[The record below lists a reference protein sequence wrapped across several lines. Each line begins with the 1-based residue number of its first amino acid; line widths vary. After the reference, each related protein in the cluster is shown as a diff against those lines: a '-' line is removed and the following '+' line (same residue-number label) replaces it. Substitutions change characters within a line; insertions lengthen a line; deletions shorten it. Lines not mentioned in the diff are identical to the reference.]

1 MEGDALVGKL
11 FAGRFHVEALLGSGG
26 MGSVYRAR
34 HEVLQRLFA
43 LKVIRKDLLQD
54 LTIAKRFRREAQ
66 AASRIDHPNI
76 IGIIDFG
83 QAEDGRL
90 YLAMEYIEGP
100 TLAEVLV
107 VDGPFPVPRVLWV
120 LAQIADALD
129 AAQASN
135 VIHRD
140 LKPINILV
148 TDSRV
153 MPDQIK
159 ILDFGLAKIVDLQ
172 ATAVTVHGKVFGTPE
187 YISPERCMDQPA
199 DHRTDIYSLGIIIF
213 ELLVGRPPFFGK
225 VIKTLGAHIN
235 EPAPAPSAASG
246 RRDIPPGLDQ
256 LVLRCLAKRPEDR
269 FQSGAEELHK
279 DLAQLRSKLSSPTIK
294 RRKTANLYAMPSHA
308 HASSAVPASLVP
320 PAAASSGGQID
331 TPPADD
337 SRSAGDNPLTV
348 SEWPEERQGQPGVEQ
363 PGLDRRPRALE
374 ELACAARDLGIGSP
388 EISHVLSRKLQAED
402 LVIELEAD
410 VAVIEATIFELE
422 TTARERE
429 SRLRQALNQLEH
441 EHEVLQVAPDDKDR
455 LDTQPWDTAAFSEA
469 CEQKDKLEARAREIA
484 TKIKQIAS
492 QLEQELETLQAQAET
507 KQQTMETLQREAR
520 RYEEQLAALLVQIK
534 PAVLAL
540 DDPELTRLVEL
551 AGL

>member
-1 MEGDALVGKL
+1 MSDDLLSADTRAGGLDDDGDSLVGTL

-269 FQSGAEELHK
+269 FQSGAELGVAVQLLRRELGA
-279 DLAQLRSKLSSPTIK
+279 DPAVTLQVPRTTEPQQPTIPLDDLIE
-294 RRKTANLYAMPSHA
+294 AEELN
-308 HASSAVPASLVP
+308 ASDTITFDSPKLFAYRDAVAEL
-320 PAAASSGGQID
+320 
-331 TPPADD
+331 
-337 SRSAGDNPLTV
+337 
-348 SEWPEERQGQPGVEQ
+348 QP
-363 PGLDRRPRALE
+363 LE
-374 ELACAARDLGIGSP
+374 ELAYALRDRGIGTPQITYELALLIEARDLLLHS
-388 EISHVLSRKLQAED
+388 SAALHALQEHNT
-402 LVIELEAD
+402 EAQM
-410 VAVIEATIFELE
+410 
-422 TTARERE
+422 TARIRE
-429 SRLRQALNQLEH
+429 SHLNQIYSQIEQEITQLGDASPAVTNRLRQRNDAIAGRIQ
-441 EHEVLQVAPDDKDR
+441 
-455 LDTQPWDTAAFSEA
+455 TI
-469 CEQKDKLEARAREIA
+469 RA
-484 TKIKQIAS
+484 
-492 QLEQELETLQAQAET
+492 
-507 KQQTMETLQREAR
+507 
-520 RYEEQLAALLVQIK
+520 EEQRVRDALQEQLSQHMAALPGLREDLHRRAESLR
-534 PAVLAL
+534 AVLR
-540 DDPELTRLVEL
+540 RLGPQTEQVDEEIRQL
-551 AGL
+551 VDSARI

>member
-1 MEGDALVGKL
+1 MSDDLLPADMRAGGLDDDGDSLVGTL

-76 IGIIDFG
+76 IGIVDFG

-172 ATAVTVHGKVFGTPE
+172 ATAVTVHGKIFGTPE
-187 YISPERCMDQPA
+187 YISPERCMDQAA

-235 EPAPAPSAASG
+235 EPAPAPSAASR

-269 FQSGAEELHK
+269 FQSGAELGVAVQLLRRELGA
-279 DLAQLRSKLSSPTIK
+279 DPAVTLQVSRTTEPQQPTIPLDDLVE
-294 RRKTANLYAMPSHA
+294 AEEPN
-308 HASSAVPASLVP
+308 ASDTITFDSPKLVAYRDAVAEL
-320 PAAASSGGQID
+320 
-331 TPPADD
+331 
-337 SRSAGDNPLTV
+337 
-348 SEWPEERQGQPGVEQ
+348 QP
-363 PGLDRRPRALE
+363 LE
-374 ELACAARDLGIGSP
+374 ELAYALRDRGIGTPQITYELALLIEARDSLLRS
-388 EISHVLSRKLQAED
+388 SAALHALQEHNT
-402 LVIELEAD
+402 EAQM
-410 VAVIEATIFELE
+410 
-422 TTARERE
+422 TARIRE
-429 SRLRQALNQLEH
+429 SHLNQIYNQIEQEITQLGDASPSVTNRLRQRADAIAGRIQTIRAEEQRGRDARQEQLNQH
-441 EHEVLQVAPDDKDR
+441 
-455 LDTQPWDTAAFSEA
+455 
-469 CEQKDKLEARAREIA
+469 
-484 TKIKQIAS
+484 
-492 QLEQELETLQAQAET
+492 
-507 KQQTMETLQREAR
+507 M
-520 RYEEQLAALLVQIK
+520 AALPGLREGLHRRAENLR
-534 PAVLAL
+534 AVLR
-540 DDPELTRLVEL
+540 RLGPQTEQVDEEIRQL
-551 AGL
+551 VDSARI

>member
-1 MEGDALVGKL
+1 MSDDLLPGADGLDDGEGDSLVGSL

-107 VDGPFPVPRVLWV
+107 ADGPFPVPRVLWI

-159 ILDFGLAKIVDLQ
+159 ILDFGLAKIVDVQ
-172 ATAVTVHGKVFGTPE
+172 ATAVTVHGKIFGTPE
-187 YISPERCMDQPA
+187 YISPERCMDQAA
-199 DHRTDIYSLGIIIF
+199 DHRADIYSLGIIIF
-213 ELLVGRPPFFGK
+213 ELLVGQPPFFGK

-235 EPAPAPSAASG
+235 EPAPAPSKAS
-246 RRDIPPGLDQ
+246 RRKDIPPGLDQ

-269 FQSGAEELHK
+269 FQTGTELGVAVQLLRRELGADPAVTLQV
-279 DLAQLRSKLSSPTIK
+279 DR
-294 RRKTANLYAMPSHA
+294 
-308 HASSAVPASLVP
+308 SAVPQQPTIPLDDLVVGEGVGLQ
-320 PAAASSGGQID
+320 SSD
-331 TPPADD
+331 TITFDSPKLLAYRDAVAD
-337 SRSAGDNPLTV
+337 L
-348 SEWPEERQGQPGVEQ
+348 QP
-363 PGLDRRPRALE
+363 LE
-374 ELACAARDLGIGSP
+374 ELAYALRERGIGTP
-388 EISHVLSRKLQAED
+388 QITH
-402 LVIELEAD
+402 ELALL
-410 VAVIEATIFELE
+410 IEAKDLLLHSSAAIHTLQEHDVE
-422 TTARERE
+422 AQMTARIRE
-429 SRLRQALNQLEH
+429 SHLNQIYNQLGQEIIQIGDTSPAVTNRLHQRSDAIASRIRTIGEEEQRVRDALQNQLGQHKGALPRLR
-441 EHEVLQVAPDDKDR
+441 
-455 LDTQPWDTAAFSEA
+455 
-469 CEQKDKLEARAREIA
+469 
-484 TKIKQIAS
+484 
-492 QLEQELETLQAQAET
+492 ETLDRRAESLRAVLRRLGPLTDQAT
-507 KQQTMETLQREAR
+507 D
-520 RYEEQLAALLVQIK
+520 EEIRLLVDSARI
-534 PAVLAL
+534 
-540 DDPELTRLVEL
+540 
-551 AGL
+551 